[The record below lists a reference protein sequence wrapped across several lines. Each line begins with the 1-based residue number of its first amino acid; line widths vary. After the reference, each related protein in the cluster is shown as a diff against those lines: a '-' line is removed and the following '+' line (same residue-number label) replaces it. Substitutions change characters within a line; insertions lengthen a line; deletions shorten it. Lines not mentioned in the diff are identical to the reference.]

1 MNIQEEIKTLSKCND
16 ELHAAANSLHS
27 KIVERINSLDEGL
40 KEIKQ
45 VASVSEGAEF
55 YEKMADDTLG
65 FDADKRNEA
74 KANVDNLMS
83 LTYGEH
89 VWTGEDSGQ

>member
-1 MNIQEEIKTLSKCND
+1 M
-16 ELHAAANSLHS
+16 HS
-27 KIVERINSLDEGL
+27 KIVERINSLEEGL

>member
-27 KIVERINSLDEGL
+27 KIVERINSLEEGL

-45 VASVSEGAEF
+45 VASVSQ
-55 YEKMADDTLG
+55 YISPKLCI
-65 FDADKRNEA
+65 
-74 KANVDNLMS
+74 LS
-83 LTYGEH
+83 
-89 VWTGEDSGQ
+89 S